1 MVSIQKIQET
11 SGKVLPKVLE
21 LFKDLHAN
29 PELSFQEFRT
39 AKRICE
45 SFDSIGIPFQAG
57 VSETGIIAI
66 LEGDKPG
73 PLIAIRAELDALPI
87 LEKTGLEYSSL
98 NDGVMHAC
106 GHDLHMANL
115 IGVAMVLNDLK
126 GELEGSVMLVFQPGE
141 ELLPGGALDIIQS
154 EVFNDN
160 KPDMMIG
167 LHVLP
172 ELEAGKVGFRAGPY
186 MASGDELYFRV
197 KGIGGH
203 AALRSTLI
211 DPIIIASQI
220 VIALQKIADRGNAN
234 GIPTVLSIGKFI
246 AEGATNVIPDEVLLE
261 GTFRTM
267 NEPWRNEVHLEIQ
280 SIAQQIASSIGG
292 QCEVEIVGGYP
303 SVLNNELLTTKAV
316 NLSKLFLGEQ
326 NVVDLPIRMTTDDF
340 AYYSQIM
347 PSVYFRVGVG
357 FNDRAPFRLHS
368 STFVANTEALCQSIG
383 LTSWLAINLL
393 AHQKG

>member
-1 MVSIQKIQET
+1 LDT
-11 SGKVLPKVLE
+11 L
-21 LFKDLHAN
+21 
-29 PELSFQEFRT
+29 
-39 AKRICE
+39 
-45 SFDSIGIPFQAG
+45 GIPYQDG
-57 VSETGIIAI
+57 VSETGVIAI
-66 LEGDKPG
+66 IEGGKPG
-73 PLIAIRAELDALPI
+73 PMIAIRAELDALPI
-87 LEKTGLEYSSL
+87 PERTGLHYSSR
-98 NDGVMHAC
+98 NNGVMHAC
-106 GHDLHMANL
+106 GHDIHMANL
-115 IGVAMVLNDLK
+115 IGVAMVINELR
-126 GELEGSVMLVFQPGE
+126 GEMEGSVMLVFQPGE

-357 FNDRAPFRLHS
+357 FNDQAPFRLHS
-368 STFVANTEALCQSIG
+368 STFVANTDALCQSIG